1 MRSIYRIE
9 KWPVLIT
16 AISFVVLLNKS
27 RRQAGD
33 TTMSTKTTT
42 SEYLLIFRNTGWHK
56 ELSAEEIQQGM
67 ARFTAWFERLS
78 SEERFKG
85 GGPLVHD
92 GKILISKNVVT
103 DGPFAESKEA
113 IAGFFIVQADSLE
126 QAVETAK
133 GCPGLEFGQTVEVR
147 EIAMEAVEY
156 QIARD
161 KMSAKGKR

>member
-1 MRSIYRIE
+1 
-9 KWPVLIT
+9 
-16 AISFVVLLNKS
+16 
-27 RRQAGD
+27 
-33 TTMSTKTTT
+33 MSTKTTT

-78 SEERFKG
+78 SEGRFKG